1 MFVMFPDPN
10 DKGYDELSR
19 EIREELTDAQRE
31 DLTEKAERGDIEA
44 QLALAYYYRGEAEK
58 KSELFRSIPSG
69 SKYMRGPYCIDE
81 RNPVTDAVNEDRR
94 AAFLWFERAAGQ
106 GSVEAL
112 YELSVCYLR
121 GEGTPPFPEKSLA
134 LLKKA
139 ADAGYMLA
147 QYDFGMLY
155 LHGKTIMTGKEIPKD
170 EALAVK
176 WLLKAAEQGDS
187 FAQYQLGECYEEGK
201 GVEADG
207 EEALAWYQKAADL
220 GSELAEQALE
230 RLKED

>member
-1 MFVMFPDPN
+1 MLVMFPDPN
-10 DKGYDELSR
+10 DKGYNELSR
-19 EIREELTDAQRE
+19 EEREELTDAQLE
-31 DLTEKAERGDIEA
+31 DLTQKAEKGDIEA
-44 QLALAYYYRGEAEK
+44 QLALAYHYCGEAEK
-58 KSELFRSIPSG
+58 KLELFRSIPSG

-81 RNPVTDAVNEDRR
+81 RNPITDAANEDRK
-94 AAFLWFERAAGQ
+94 AAFVWFEKAAGQ

-121 GEGTPPFPEKSLA
+121 GEGTPLFPEKALE

-147 QYDFGMLY
+147 QYDYGMLY
-155 LHGKTIMTGKEIPKD
+155 LYGKTIMTGKEIPKD
-170 EALAVK
+170 EVLAVK

-187 FAQYQLGECYEEGK
+187 FAQYQLGECYEEGI

-207 EEALAWYQKAADL
+207 ETAIAWYQKAADL

>member
-1 MFVMFPDPN
+1 MMVMFPDPN
-10 DKGYDELSR
+10 DKKYNELSR
-19 EIREELTDAQRE
+19 EEREELTDAQLE
-31 DLTEKAERGDIEA
+31 DLTEKAERRDVEA
-44 QLALAYYYRGEAEK
+44 QLALAYYYCGEAEK
-58 KSELFRSIPSG
+58 KLELFRSIPSG
-69 SKYMRGPYCIDE
+69 SKYMRGPYCIGE
-81 RNPVTDAVNEDRR
+81 RNPITDAVNEDRK
-94 AAFLWFERAAGQ
+94 AAFVWFERAAEQ

-112 YELSVCYLR
+112 YELSGCYLR
-121 GEGTPPFPEKSLA
+121 GEGTPPFPEKALE

-155 LHGKTIMTGKEIPKD
+155 LNGKIIMTGKEIPKD
-170 EALAVK
+170 EVLAVK

-207 EEALAWYQKAADL
+207 EEALAWYQKAATL